1 MILFYLQD
9 RLCTVSYSKL
19 VKDPLAGV
27 KEIYAHFGWEVTP
40 QMMENMQRHI
50 EENKQHKFGKHK
62 YSLEEMGV
70 SEDDLKEIV
79 PEFLD
84 YFGEKENLM

>member
-1 MILFYLQD
+1 M
-9 RLCTVSYSKL
+9 

-50 EENKQHKFGKHK
+50 EENKQHKLGKHN
-62 YSLEEMGV
+62 YNLEDLGV
-70 SEDDLKEIV
+70 SDEDIQEIFADFI
-79 PEFLD
+79 EH
-84 YFGEKENLM
+84 FGAKENLL